1 MTPTPK
7 ARSALMEE
15 DVITLVVVKALSLKH
30 RVERCVYSEDGKR
43 IAACMGDFSLRVYEI
58 VDCAA
63 DKSSAHAAPPGSP
76 AQNSS
81 YTLQNLCT
89 LKGHS
94 SNVWDINFSQ
104 DTHLLCSASSDK
116 TVRVWQLAKQ
126 ENLFTFTQ
134 HSDIAWCCSFVP
146 YHPHLVA
153 SGSSD
158 KTVKIWNYSTGEIMH
173 DLHLY
178 GDAVETLSFSKDGTK
193 LCTGSRDGKVV
204 LWSDIFSEPVYS
216 VLYETDEW
224 IRFVSFS
231 ESDNDLLITSGSSNK
246 VLVWDVKDVTFT
258 SSVAESLDSVSKTAH
273 FAETTEAPTEG
284 LKPKIELQGHLNTVW
299 NSCFALINYS
309 HSENIRSLVI
319 SCSGDRSL
327 R

>member
-1 MTPTPK
+1 MTP
-7 ARSALMEE
+7 AREFYSAMPMEE
-15 DVITLVVVKALSLKH
+15 VITLVVVKALSLKH
-30 RVERCVYSEDGKR
+30 RVERCVYSRDGKH
-43 IAACMGDFSLRVYEI
+43 IAACMGDFSLRVYEV
-58 VDCAA
+58 VDNY
-63 DKSSAHAAPPGSP
+63 KSPAHAASPGSP

-94 SNVWDINFSQ
+94 SNVWDISFSQ
-104 DTHLLCSASSDK
+104 DTHLLSSASSDK

-126 ENLFTFTQ
+126 ETSFTFTQ
-134 HSDIAWCCSFVP
+134 HSDIVWCCSFVP
-146 YHPHLVA
+146 YHSHLVA

-158 KTVKIWNYSTGEIMH
+158 KTVKIWNCNTGEVIH

-178 GDAVETLSFSKDGTK
+178 GEAVETLSFSKDGTK
-193 LCTGSRDGKVV
+193 FCTGSRDGKVV

-216 VLYETDEW
+216 VLYESDEW

-231 ESDNDLLITSGSSNK
+231 DSDNDLLITSGSSNT
-246 VLVWDVKDVTFT
+246 VLVWDLKDVTFT
-258 SSVAESLDSVSKTAH
+258 GRVASPVEPLDSVTKTS
-273 FAETTEAPTEG
+273 ETTDAPTEG

-309 HSENIRSLVI
+309 RSENIRSLVI